1 MSSARLKQIPGIENI
16 PYIGAL
22 LRLAHEEARSRVL
35 RDLTERGLGDINQ
48 AHSRLFQ
55 YPPIDGMRPADL
67 AKRLGI
73 SKQALNHL
81 LGQLEKLRYLQRRS
95 QQGNGHIAIYFTKR
109 GWLVLE
115 SIIATMRQLEADW
128 QRKLGK
134 RRFAELKEALRELTG
149 SLMDQ
154 PLRPTRRD
162 GPDRS

>member
-1 MSSARLKQIPGIENI
+1 MSRPRPEQLPGIEKI

-35 RDLTERGLGDINQ
+35 RDLAERGLGDINQ

-55 YPPIDGMRPADL
+55 YPPVDGMRPADL
-67 AKRLGI
+67 AKRIGV

-81 LGQLEKLRYLQRRS
+81 LGQLEKLRYLRRRRE
-95 QQGNGHIAIYFTKR
+95 QANRPIAIYFTKR

-134 RRFAELKEALRELTG
+134 RRFADLKEALRELTG
-149 SLMDQ
+149 FV
-154 PLRPTRRD
+154 
-162 GPDRS
+162 